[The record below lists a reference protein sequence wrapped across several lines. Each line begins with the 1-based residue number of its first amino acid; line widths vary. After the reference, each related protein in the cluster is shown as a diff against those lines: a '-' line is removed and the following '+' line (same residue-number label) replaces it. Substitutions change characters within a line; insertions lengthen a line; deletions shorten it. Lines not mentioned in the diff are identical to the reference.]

1 MESMWRLGG
10 LRWRDLVR
18 LVYDGF
24 AAYEIFDRS
33 AQMAYYFLFSIFPL
47 LLFLTTLLGYL
58 ADSAALRQYLIEH
71 MAGLMPALEVNELVS
86 TTLDQIR
93 QGRGTGQLSASLVVA
108 VWAASRGMTAVILS
122 LNAATGVDHPRRWW
136 HRRLVAMALT
146 LLFAGLSLIGL
157 VLVFYGQALGLHALE
172 ALHLDRVVLP
182 IWELLRW
189 LAIVIV
195 VSLSFDLVYN
205 FAPAQ
210 RSCPRR
216 WGTPGAVV
224 AVTLWLVASLG
235 LQQYVSHFGSFS
247 TTYGSLGAVIL
258 LLVWFYLMGT
268 ALLVGGLMN
277 AEICNAEDH
286 VRGTTKER
294 A

>member
-1 MESMWRLGG
+1 MASMWKLGG
-10 LRWRDLVR
+10 LRWRNLAR

-24 AAYEIFDRS
+24 AAYEIPDRS

-47 LLFLTTLLGYL
+47 LVFLTTLLGYL
-58 ADSAALRQYLIEH
+58 ADSAALREYLIH
-71 MAGLMPALEVNELVS
+71 RLAGLAPAVEVSRLVGE
-86 TTLDQIR
+86 TLAEIR
-93 QGRGTGQLSASLVVA
+93 RGRGTGQLSASLLVA

-122 LNAATGVDHPRRWW
+122 LNAATGVQHPRPWW
-136 HRRLVAMALT
+136 HRRLVAVVLT
-146 LLFAGLSLIGL
+146 LLFAVLSLVGL
-157 VLVFYGQALGLHALE
+157 VLVFYGQALGMHVLE

-182 IWELLRW
+182 AWEVLRW
-189 LAIVIV
+189 VAVVLV
-195 VSLSFDLVYN
+195 VSLSFDFVYN

-224 AVTLWLVASLG
+224 AVTLWLAASLG

-277 AEICNAEDH
+277 AEICNAED
-286 VRGTTKER
+286 RGGDEEGL